1 MTRLTRTSAVAHE
14 KVRDLVSMTGAA
26 TFARIFWWPGI
37 PRGGVVGSNPCLVVD
52 GFLLFL
58 LI

>member
-1 MTRLTRTSAVAHE
+1 MARLTRISAVANE
-14 KVRDLVSMTGAA
+14 KVRDRVSMTGAA
-26 TFARIFWWPGI
+26 TFARIFWRPGI
-37 PRGGVVGSNPCLVVD
+37 PRGRIVDSNSCIAVD